1 MYLYE
6 MGELS
11 GSSLLFYRKISQKEG
26 GQEGMGSKLQ
36 FDSCA
41 EALERG
47 EHLSREQWRLLL
59 EEREPERIELI
70 RERASALRDRIY
82 GKKVYVR
89 GLIEFTNYCK
99 NDCLYCG
106 IRRSNKNAARYRLT
120 KEQILECCAT
130 GHSLG
135 FRTFVLQGGEDPYFT
150 DERLVDIV
158 RAIKA
163 GFPDCALTVSVG
175 EREQESYRRLREAGA
190 DRYLLRHETANDAH
204 YRSLHPE
211 EMSPA
216 HRKECLRSLKKLGFQ
231 TGAGFMVGSPGQTV
245 DTLIDDLEFL
255 RELKPEMV
263 GIGPF
268 IPHHDTPFKDEP
280 QGELT
285 LTLYLLSL
293 IRLMLPQV
301 LLPSTTALGTIHP
314 KGRELGILAGANVVM
329 PNLSPTGVRAKY
341 LLYDNK
347 ICTGDEAAECI
358 ACMKRRMQSIG
369 YEVAV
374 DRGDHKSYQI

>member
-1 MYLYE
+1 

-11 GSSLLFYRKISQKEG
+11 GSSLLYYRKISQKEG

-47 EHLSREQWRLLL
+47 EHLSREQWRILL
-59 EEREPERIELI
+59 EEREPERIEFI

-106 IRRSNKNAARYRLT
+106 IRRSNKNAVRYRLT

-158 RAIKA
+158 RAIKT

-268 IPHHDTPFKDEP
+268 IPHHETQFAGEKAGDV
-280 QGELT
+280 ELT
-285 LTLYLLSL
+285 LFLLSV
-293 IRLMLPQV
+293 IRIMLPKV
-301 LLPSTTALGTIHP
+301 LLPATTALGTMDVR
-314 KGRELGILAGANVVM
+314 GREKGLLAGANVIM
-329 PNLSPTGVRAKY
+329 PNLSPKENRKDY
-341 LLYDNK
+341 ELYDNK
-347 ICTGDEAAECI
+347 ICTGEEAAECRQ
-358 ACMKRRMQSIG
+358 CLSRRVESVGCHI
-369 YEVAV
+369 VT
-374 DRGDHKSYQI
+374 DRGDALS